1 MDDDIRSQPT
11 GQPYVTN
18 LRHEQAGQDG
28 GDEASDA
35 VGHGTCQGLDVQR
48 VVQENEGFDGH
59 FWPGRQASGAA
70 LENTEAFK
78 GILWLLDKCLLKG
91 A

>member
-28 GDEASDA
+28 GDGASDA
-35 VGHGTCQGLDVQR
+35 VDHGTCQGLDVQWG
-48 VVQENEGFDGH
+48 VQGNEGFTGH
-59 FWPGRQASGAA
+59 VWPGRQAIGAA
-70 LENTEAFK
+70 LENNPQIIYRYYPYYT
-78 GILWLLDKCLLKG
+78 I
-91 A
+91 